1 MGSIKH
7 SQNKNKKHT
16 IMKHL
21 LLTLALMAA
30 VPTMAAEEN
39 DTTIHYA
46 NKQIVLSTD
55 SVSLNVAVYNNDGST
70 LVKTKETSF
79 VDGQEV
85 ERFFVSS
92 PFVPVRKKSGR
103 TFYGSLPDFYIGVNL
118 LNGGKE
124 MHSQDVKS
132 LEWGTTFFQ
141 VGVGLN
147 SSNTLG
153 IVSGFQFGFVHNH
166 FQTNYMLDDNDGTP
180 IIVKNP
186 AEKVKTSFIKYT
198 YWKVPIMLEWRNLN
212 PSKLVFLGL
221 GCSFSFEQ
229 EVSAEAPRSR
239 APISRVTAKFRF
251 IRFWFIIIGLGETTG
266 GRSCCRCR
274 ARRYSHF
281 LPFHQ
286 LKQSK
291 KPYPDNQPTKYV
303 DFSSLIQ

>member
-1 MGSIKH
+1 
-7 SQNKNKKHT
+7 
-16 IMKHL
+16 MKHL
-21 LLTLALMAA
+21 LLTLALISA
-30 VPTMAAEEN
+30 VPAMAAEEN

-221 GCSFSFEQ
+221 GCSFDIKGNIKSKYRINSKRYT
-229 EVSAEAPRSR
+229 VSRNLDTNPVGVNLEAYLGFKTFSLYAHYSLTKLMNSGP
-239 APISRVTAKFRF
+239 ACHPFG
-251 IRFWFIIIGLGETTG
+251 IGVGLT
-266 GRSCCRCR
+266 
-274 ARRYSHF
+274 
-281 LPFHQ
+281 L
-286 LKQSK
+286 
-291 KPYPDNQPTKYV
+291 
-303 DFSSLIQ
+303 

>member
-21 LLTLALMAA
+21 LLTLALISASPA
-30 VPTMAAEEN
+30 MAAEEN

-221 GCSFSFEQ
+221 GCSFDIKGNIKSKYRINSKRYT
-229 EVSAEAPRSR
+229 VSRNLDTNPVGVNLEAYLGFKTFSLYAHYSLTKLMNSGP
-239 APISRVTAKFRF
+239 ACHPFG
-251 IRFWFIIIGLGETTG
+251 IGVGLT
-266 GRSCCRCR
+266 
-274 ARRYSHF
+274 
-281 LPFHQ
+281 L
-286 LKQSK
+286 
-291 KPYPDNQPTKYV
+291 
-303 DFSSLIQ
+303 

>member
-1 MGSIKH
+1 
-7 SQNKNKKHT
+7 
-16 IMKHL
+16 
-21 LLTLALMAA
+21 MAA
-30 VPTMAAEEN
+30 VPAMAAEEN

-55 SVSLNVAVYNNDGST
+55 SVSLNVSVYNNDGST

-85 ERFFVSS
+85 ERYFISS

-212 PSKLVFLGL
+212 PSKLMFLGL
-221 GCSFSFEQ
+221 GYSFDIKGNIKSKYRINSKRYT
-229 EVSAEAPRSR
+229 VSRNLDTNPVGVNLEAYLGFKTFSLYAHYSLTKLMNSGP
-239 APISRVTAKFRF
+239 ACHPFG
-251 IRFWFIIIGLGETTG
+251 IGVGLT
-266 GRSCCRCR
+266 
-274 ARRYSHF
+274 
-281 LPFHQ
+281 L
-286 LKQSK
+286 
-291 KPYPDNQPTKYV
+291 
-303 DFSSLIQ
+303 

>member
-1 MGSIKH
+1 
-7 SQNKNKKHT
+7 
-16 IMKHL
+16 
-21 LLTLALMAA
+21 MAA

-92 PFVPVRKKSGR
+92 PFVPIRKKSGR
-103 TFYGSLPDFYIGVNL
+103 TFYGHIPDFFIGVNL
-118 LNGGKE
+118 LNGGKDL
-124 MHSQDVKS
+124 HSKDVKS

-153 IVSGFQFGFVHNH
+153 IVSGFQFGFIHNH

-221 GCSFSFEQ
+221 GCSFDIKGNIKSKYRINSKRYT
-229 EVSAEAPRSR
+229 VSRNLDTNPVGVNLEAYLGFKTFSLYAHYSLTKLMNSGP
-239 APISRVTAKFRF
+239 ACHPFG
-251 IRFWFIIIGLGETTG
+251 IGVGLT
-266 GRSCCRCR
+266 
-274 ARRYSHF
+274 
-281 LPFHQ
+281 L
-286 LKQSK
+286 
-291 KPYPDNQPTKYV
+291 
-303 DFSSLIQ
+303 

>member
-1 MGSIKH
+1 
-7 SQNKNKKHT
+7 
-16 IMKHL
+16 MKHL
-21 LLTLALMAA
+21 LLTLALISA
-30 VPTMAAEEN
+30 VPAMAAEEN

-212 PSKLVFLGL
+212 PSKLMFLGL
-221 GCSFSFEQ
+221 GCSFDIKGNIKSKYRINSKRYT
-229 EVSAEAPRSR
+229 VSRNLDTNPVGVNLEAYLGFKTFSLYAHYSLTKLMNSGP
-239 APISRVTAKFRF
+239 ACHPFG
-251 IRFWFIIIGLGETTG
+251 IGVGLT
-266 GRSCCRCR
+266 
-274 ARRYSHF
+274 
-281 LPFHQ
+281 L
-286 LKQSK
+286 
-291 KPYPDNQPTKYV
+291 
-303 DFSSLIQ
+303 

>member
-1 MGSIKH
+1 
-7 SQNKNKKHT
+7 
-16 IMKHL
+16 MKHL
-21 LLTLALMAA
+21 LLTLALISA
-30 VPTMAAEEN
+30 VPAMAAEEN

-166 FQTNYMLDDNDGTP
+166 FQTNYMLDDNDGMP

-221 GCSFSFEQ
+221 GCSFDIKGNIKSKYRINSKRHT
-229 EVSAEAPRSR
+229 VSRNLDTNPVGVNLEAYLGFKTFSLYAHYSLTKLMNSGP
-239 APISRVTAKFRF
+239 ACHPFG
-251 IRFWFIIIGLGETTG
+251 IGVGLT
-266 GRSCCRCR
+266 
-274 ARRYSHF
+274 
-281 LPFHQ
+281 L
-286 LKQSK
+286 
-291 KPYPDNQPTKYV
+291 
-303 DFSSLIQ
+303 

>member
-1 MGSIKH
+1 
-7 SQNKNKKHT
+7 
-16 IMKHL
+16 
-21 LLTLALMAA
+21 MAA
-30 VPTMAAEEN
+30 APAMAAEEN

-212 PSKLVFLGL
+212 PSKLMFLGL
-221 GCSFSFEQ
+221 GCSFDIKGNIKSKYRINSKRYT
-229 EVSAEAPRSR
+229 VSRNLDTNPVGVNLEAYLGFKTFSLYAHYSLTKLMNSGP
-239 APISRVTAKFRF
+239 ACHPFG
-251 IRFWFIIIGLGETTG
+251 IGVGLT
-266 GRSCCRCR
+266 
-274 ARRYSHF
+274 
-281 LPFHQ
+281 L
-286 LKQSK
+286 
-291 KPYPDNQPTKYV
+291 
-303 DFSSLIQ
+303 

>member
-1 MGSIKH
+1 MGNNKH

-30 VPTMAAEEN
+30 APAMAAEEN

-221 GCSFSFEQ
+221 GCSFDIKGNIKSKYRINSKRYT
-229 EVSAEAPRSR
+229 VSRNLDTNPVGVNLEAYLGFKTFSLYAHYSLTKLMNSGP
-239 APISRVTAKFRF
+239 ACHPFGIG
-251 IRFWFIIIGLGETTG
+251 IGLT
-266 GRSCCRCR
+266 
-274 ARRYSHF
+274 
-281 LPFHQ
+281 L
-286 LKQSK
+286 
-291 KPYPDNQPTKYV
+291 
-303 DFSSLIQ
+303 

>member
-7 SQNKNKKHT
+7 SQNKNKKHM

-30 VPTMAAEEN
+30 VPAMAAEEN

-166 FQTNYMLDDNDGTP
+166 FQTNYMLDDNDGAP

-221 GCSFSFEQ
+221 GCSFDIKGNIKSKYRINSKRYT
-229 EVSAEAPRSR
+229 VSRNLDTNPVGVNLEAYLGFKTFSLYAHYSLTKLRNSGP
-239 APISRVTAKFRF
+239 ACHPFG
-251 IRFWFIIIGLGETTG
+251 IGFGLT
-266 GRSCCRCR
+266 
-274 ARRYSHF
+274 
-281 LPFHQ
+281 
-286 LKQSK
+286 
-291 KPYPDNQPTKYV
+291 N
-303 DFSSLIQ
+303 

>member
-1 MGSIKH
+1 
-7 SQNKNKKHT
+7 
-16 IMKHL
+16 MKHL
-21 LLTLALMAA
+21 LLTLALISA
-30 VPTMAAEEN
+30 VPAMAAEEN

-180 IIVKNP
+180 IILKNP

-221 GCSFSFEQ
+221 GCSFDIKGNIKSKYRINSKRYT
-229 EVSAEAPRSR
+229 VSRNLDTNPVGVNLEAYLGFKTFSLYAHYSLTKLMNSGP
-239 APISRVTAKFRF
+239 ACHPFG
-251 IRFWFIIIGLGETTG
+251 IGVGLT
-266 GRSCCRCR
+266 
-274 ARRYSHF
+274 
-281 LPFHQ
+281 L
-286 LKQSK
+286 
-291 KPYPDNQPTKYV
+291 
-303 DFSSLIQ
+303 

>member
-1 MGSIKH
+1 
-7 SQNKNKKHT
+7 
-16 IMKHL
+16 
-21 LLTLALMAA
+21 MAA
-30 VPTMAAEEN
+30 VPAMAAEEN

-46 NKQIVLSTD
+46 NKRIVLSTD

-221 GCSFSFEQ
+221 GCSFDIKGNIKSKYRINSKRHT
-229 EVSAEAPRSR
+229 VSRNLDTNPVGVNLEAYLGFKTFSLYAHYSLTKLMNSGP
-239 APISRVTAKFRF
+239 ACHPFG
-251 IRFWFIIIGLGETTG
+251 IGVGLT
-266 GRSCCRCR
+266 
-274 ARRYSHF
+274 
-281 LPFHQ
+281 L
-286 LKQSK
+286 
-291 KPYPDNQPTKYV
+291 
-303 DFSSLIQ
+303 

>member
-7 SQNKNKKHT
+7 SQNKNKKHR

-221 GCSFSFEQ
+221 GCSFDIKGNIKSKYRINSKRYT
-229 EVSAEAPRSR
+229 VSRNLDTNPVGVNLEAYLGFKTFSLYAHYSLTKLMNSGP
-239 APISRVTAKFRF
+239 ACHPFG
-251 IRFWFIIIGLGETTG
+251 IGVGLT
-266 GRSCCRCR
+266 
-274 ARRYSHF
+274 
-281 LPFHQ
+281 L
-286 LKQSK
+286 
-291 KPYPDNQPTKYV
+291 
-303 DFSSLIQ
+303 

>member
-1 MGSIKH
+1 
-7 SQNKNKKHT
+7 
-16 IMKHL
+16 MKHL
-21 LLTLALMAA
+21 LLTLARRAA
-30 VPTMAAEEN
+30 VPAMAAEEN

-221 GCSFSFEQ
+221 GCSFDIKGNIKSKYRINSKRYT
-229 EVSAEAPRSR
+229 VSRNLDTNPVGVNLEAYLGFKTFSLYAHYSLTKLMNSGP
-239 APISRVTAKFRF
+239 ACHPFG
-251 IRFWFIIIGLGETTG
+251 IGVGLT
-266 GRSCCRCR
+266 
-274 ARRYSHF
+274 
-281 LPFHQ
+281 L
-286 LKQSK
+286 
-291 KPYPDNQPTKYV
+291 
-303 DFSSLIQ
+303 

>member
-7 SQNKNKKHT
+7 SQNKNKKHM

-30 VPTMAAEEN
+30 VPAMAAEEN

-79 VDGQEV
+79 VDGQEI

-212 PSKLVFLGL
+212 PSKLMFLGL
-221 GCSFSFEQ
+221 GCSFDIKGNIKSKYRINSKRYT
-229 EVSAEAPRSR
+229 VSRNLDTNPVGVNLEAYLGFKTFSLYAHYSLTKLMNSGP
-239 APISRVTAKFRF
+239 ACHPFG
-251 IRFWFIIIGLGETTG
+251 IGVGLT
-266 GRSCCRCR
+266 
-274 ARRYSHF
+274 
-281 LPFHQ
+281 L
-286 LKQSK
+286 
-291 KPYPDNQPTKYV
+291 
-303 DFSSLIQ
+303 

>member
-1 MGSIKH
+1 
-7 SQNKNKKHT
+7 
-16 IMKHL
+16 MKQL
-21 LLTLALMAA
+21 LLTLAFVAA
-30 VPTMAAEEN
+30 IPVMAAEEN

-153 IVSGFQFGFVHNH
+153 IVSGFQFGFIHNH

-221 GCSFSFEQ
+221 GCSFDIKGNIKSKYRINSKRHT
-229 EVSAEAPRSR
+229 VSRNLDTNPVGLNLEAYFG
-239 APISRVTAKFRF
+239 I
-251 IRFWFIIIGLGETTG
+251 
-266 GRSCCRCR
+266 
-274 ARRYSHF
+274 
-281 LPFHQ
+281 
-286 LKQSK
+286 
-291 KPYPDNQPTKYV
+291 KYV
-303 DFSSLIQ
+303 SIYAHYSLTKLMNSGPACHPFGIGIGFDM

>member
-1 MGSIKH
+1 MLQQTLTGSNKH

-21 LLTLALMAA
+21 LLTLALISA
-30 VPTMAAEEN
+30 VPAMAAEEN

-221 GCSFSFEQ
+221 GCSFDIKGNINEYTINCIKGLTKVQRKPKKEPLYLVLNSLI
-229 EVSAEAPRSR
+229 V
-239 APISRVTAKFRF
+239 KL
-251 IRFWFIIIGLGETTG
+251 FIISLNFKISFILSNITTE
-266 GRSCCRCR
+266 
-274 ARRYSHF
+274 
-281 LPFHQ
+281 
-286 LKQSK
+286 
-291 KPYPDNQPTKYV
+291 
-303 DFSSLIQ
+303 

>member
-1 MGSIKH
+1 
-7 SQNKNKKHT
+7 
-16 IMKHL
+16 MKHL

-221 GCSFSFEQ
+221 GCSFDIKGNIKSKYRINSKRYT
-229 EVSAEAPRSR
+229 VSRNLDTNPVGVNLEAYLGFKTFLLYAHYSLTKLMNSGP
-239 APISRVTAKFRF
+239 ACHPFG
-251 IRFWFIIIGLGETTG
+251 IGVGLT
-266 GRSCCRCR
+266 
-274 ARRYSHF
+274 
-281 LPFHQ
+281 L
-286 LKQSK
+286 
-291 KPYPDNQPTKYV
+291 
-303 DFSSLIQ
+303 

>member
-21 LLTLALMAA
+21 LLTLALISA
-30 VPTMAAEEN
+30 VPAMAAEEN

-221 GCSFSFEQ
+221 GCSFDIKGNIKSKYRINSKRYT
-229 EVSAEAPRSR
+229 VSRNLDTNPVGVNLEAYLGFKTFSLYAHYSLTKLMNSGP
-239 APISRVTAKFRF
+239 ACHPFG
-251 IRFWFIIIGLGETTG
+251 IGVGLT
-266 GRSCCRCR
+266 
-274 ARRYSHF
+274 
-281 LPFHQ
+281 L
-286 LKQSK
+286 
-291 KPYPDNQPTKYV
+291 
-303 DFSSLIQ
+303 

>member
-30 VPTMAAEEN
+30 VPAMAAEEN

-221 GCSFSFEQ
+221 GCSFDIKGNIKSKYRINSKRHT
-229 EVSAEAPRSR
+229 VSRNLDTNPVGVNLEAYLGFKTFSLYAHYSLTKLMNSGSACHP
-239 APISRVTAKFRF
+239 FG
-251 IRFWFIIIGLGETTG
+251 IGVGLT
-266 GRSCCRCR
+266 
-274 ARRYSHF
+274 
-281 LPFHQ
+281 L
-286 LKQSK
+286 
-291 KPYPDNQPTKYV
+291 
-303 DFSSLIQ
+303 

>member
-1 MGSIKH
+1 
-7 SQNKNKKHT
+7 
-16 IMKHL
+16 MKHL
-21 LLTLALMAA
+21 LLTLAFISA
-30 VPTMAAEEN
+30 VPAMAAEEN

-221 GCSFSFEQ
+221 GCSFDIKGNIKSKYRINSKRYT
-229 EVSAEAPRSR
+229 VSRNLDTNPVGVNLEAYLGFKTFSLYAHYSLTKLMNSGP
-239 APISRVTAKFRF
+239 ACHPFG
-251 IRFWFIIIGLGETTG
+251 IGVGLT
-266 GRSCCRCR
+266 
-274 ARRYSHF
+274 
-281 LPFHQ
+281 L
-286 LKQSK
+286 
-291 KPYPDNQPTKYV
+291 
-303 DFSSLIQ
+303 

>member
-1 MGSIKH
+1 
-7 SQNKNKKHT
+7 
-16 IMKHL
+16 MKHL
-21 LLTLALMAA
+21 LLTLVLISA
-30 VPTMAAEEN
+30 VPAMAAEEN

-212 PSKLVFLGL
+212 PNKLVFLGL
-221 GCSFSFEQ
+221 GCSFDIKGNIKSKYRINSKRYT
-229 EVSAEAPRSR
+229 VSRNLDTNPVGVNLEAYLGFKTFSLYAHYSLTKLMNSGP
-239 APISRVTAKFRF
+239 ACHPFG
-251 IRFWFIIIGLGETTG
+251 IGVGLT
-266 GRSCCRCR
+266 
-274 ARRYSHF
+274 
-281 LPFHQ
+281 L
-286 LKQSK
+286 
-291 KPYPDNQPTKYV
+291 
-303 DFSSLIQ
+303 

>member
-1 MGSIKH
+1 
-7 SQNKNKKHT
+7 
-16 IMKHL
+16 MKHL
-21 LLTLALMAA
+21 LLTLALIAA
-30 VPTMAAEEN
+30 VPAMAAEEN

-46 NKQIVLSTD
+46 NKQRVLSTD

-70 LVKTKETSF
+70 FVKTKETSF

-221 GCSFSFEQ
+221 GCSFDIKGNIKSKYRINSKRYT
-229 EVSAEAPRSR
+229 VSRNLDTNPVGVNLEAYLGFKTFSLYAHYSLTKLMNSGP
-239 APISRVTAKFRF
+239 ACHPFG
-251 IRFWFIIIGLGETTG
+251 IGVGLT
-266 GRSCCRCR
+266 
-274 ARRYSHF
+274 
-281 LPFHQ
+281 L
-286 LKQSK
+286 
-291 KPYPDNQPTKYV
+291 
-303 DFSSLIQ
+303 

>member
-1 MGSIKH
+1 MGNNKH

-30 VPTMAAEEN
+30 VPVMAAEEN

-212 PSKLVFLGL
+212 PSKLMFLGL
-221 GCSFSFEQ
+221 GCSFDIKGNIKSKYRINSKRYT
-229 EVSAEAPRSR
+229 VSRNLDTNPVGVNLEAYLGFKTFSLYAHYSLTKLMNSGP
-239 APISRVTAKFRF
+239 ACHPFG
-251 IRFWFIIIGLGETTG
+251 IGVGLT
-266 GRSCCRCR
+266 
-274 ARRYSHF
+274 
-281 LPFHQ
+281 L
-286 LKQSK
+286 
-291 KPYPDNQPTKYV
+291 
-303 DFSSLIQ
+303 

>member
-1 MGSIKH
+1 
-7 SQNKNKKHT
+7 
-16 IMKHL
+16 MKHL
-21 LLTLALMAA
+21 LLTLALISA
-30 VPTMAAEEN
+30 VPAMAAEEN

-153 IVSGFQFGFVHNH
+153 IVSGFQFGFIHNH

-221 GCSFSFEQ
+221 GCSFDIKGNIKSKYRINSKRYT
-229 EVSAEAPRSR
+229 VSRNLDTNPVGVNLEAYLGFKTFSLYAHYSLTKLMNSGP
-239 APISRVTAKFRF
+239 ACHPFG
-251 IRFWFIIIGLGETTG
+251 IGVGLT
-266 GRSCCRCR
+266 
-274 ARRYSHF
+274 
-281 LPFHQ
+281 L
-286 LKQSK
+286 
-291 KPYPDNQPTKYV
+291 
-303 DFSSLIQ
+303 